1 MAIFWHSNGNFP
13 EGQAPSLGLTVL
25 EDRITQ
31 HSSWVNAFITLYWW
45 DGNGDQI
52 NVIIL
57 WEKVRWEMKYDGENL
72 QLLEIFE
79 IKHKTTYIVNT
90 RLSDLYLYL
99 CRLKFS
105 MDKLAFIRYK
115 QGYIHKIWDIS
126 FYSNNVNNIVFI
138 LFICTLLN
146 FR

>member
-1 MAIFWHSNGNFP
+1 
-13 EGQAPSLGLTVL
+13 
-25 EDRITQ
+25 
-31 HSSWVNAFITLYWW
+31 
-45 DGNGDQI
+45 
-52 NVIIL
+52 
-57 WEKVRWEMKYDGENL
+57 MKYDGENL

-115 QGYIHKIWDIS
+115 QGYIHKILEI
-126 FYSNNVNNIVFI
+126 
-138 LFICTLLN
+138 
-146 FR
+146 